1 LCSVPCSR
9 DQKGRQL
16 PGPPLSAIHNAGYKS
31 KVNHSAQDLLNMCG
45 FGKQN
50 SDWEEHNHST
60 EGMIAHLGEYT
71 VLEYLV
77 EVVRK
82 NGVKAVGKICTH
94 KQ

>member
-1 LCSVPCSR
+1 MCSVPCSC
-9 DQKGRQL
+9 
-16 PGPPLSAIHNAGYKS
+16 AIHDAGYKAKLITVHEAS
-31 KVNHSAQDLLNMCG
+31 STCAGLGNK
-45 FGKQN
+45 N
-50 SDWEEHNHST
+50 SDWEEHDHST